1 LPQSPPENLPKGV
14 PTAWPADVQA
24 DSPDAGSP
32 GVEAEPIFDAGVV
45 VSGAAGVPAAADLD
59 LALAAVAGEV
69 ALDLGLSVVGLRLL
83 SHRIP
88 LTVQVLVQRAD
99 GLDVS
104 LDECARFS
112 APLGEA
118 LEASGLLTLSYM
130 LEVSSPGIGE
140 ELASDRDF
148 TSFRGFPVEVTRQA
162 EGGGEQLRQG
172 LLLGRDER
180 MVLLNMR
187 GRTVRIP
194 REEVVRVRLICP
206 TDDS

>member
-1 LPQSPPENLPKGV
+1 MESIHGANSHGQ
-14 PTAWPADVQA
+14 
-24 DSPDAGSP
+24 
-32 GVEAEPIFDAGVV
+32 
-45 VSGAAGVPAAADLD
+45 SGAPALSPSPASPELDAALQQLASGVASDSGLTV
-59 LALAAVAGEV
+59 LAI
-69 ALDLGLSVVGLRLL
+69 RLL

-118 LEASGLLTLSYM
+118 LEASELLGLSYV

-140 ELASDRDF
+140 DLASDRDY
-148 TSFRGFPVEVTRQA
+148 TSFRGFPVQVVVRQA

>member
-1 LPQSPPENLPKGV
+1 MPQSLPENVPQGV
-14 PTAWPADVQA
+14 TTTWSADVQP
-24 DSPDAGSP
+24 SRLDAGGA
-32 GVEAEPIFDAGVV
+32 GVEAEPISAAGLVG
-45 VSGAAGVPAAADLD
+45 SGVAGVPAAADLD
-59 LALAAVAGEV
+59 QALAAVAGEV
-69 ALDLGLSVVGLRLL
+69 AQDLGLSVVGLRLL

-112 APLGEA
+112 SPLGEA

-148 TSFRGFPVEVTRQA
+148 TSFRGFPVEVVRQA
-162 EGGGEQLRQG
+162 EGGEQLRQG

-180 MVLLNMR
+180 MLLLNMR

-194 REEVVRVRLICP
+194 REEVVKVRLICP